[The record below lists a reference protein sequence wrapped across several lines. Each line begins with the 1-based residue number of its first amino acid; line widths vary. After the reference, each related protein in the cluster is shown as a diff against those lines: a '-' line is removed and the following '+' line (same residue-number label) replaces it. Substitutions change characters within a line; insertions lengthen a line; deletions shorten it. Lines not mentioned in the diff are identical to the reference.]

1 MTQKTVS
8 FCFDDGFLTSTEKT
22 AHLFEAR
29 GLRASFCIMAAPDQ
43 SADTAHVDA
52 RFADWPLWRDLRE
65 RGHDV
70 APHGWAHERLGALT
84 HDEACAS
91 IERMFARFA
100 AELQGFAAERAI
112 FHTPY
117 LSMPPRL
124 VDWLLDRCAAVRIA
138 QGGAGITRQAT
149 AQRSRQI
156 DCITFGPDNV
166 AAQAAARIEDFR
178 NADGDWLVLV
188 LHGVDGEGWGSLA
201 LPELAGLVDRCCD
214 LGFGIRPL
222 IDILVEP
229 SPSE

>member
-8 FCFDDGFLTSTEKT
+8 FCFDDGFLSSTEKT
-22 AHLFEAR
+22 ARLFETR

-43 SADTAHVDA
+43 SADTAHIGA
-52 RFADWPLWRDLRE
+52 RFAEWPLWRDLHR
-65 RGHDV
+65 RGHDI
-70 APHGWAHERLGALT
+70 APHGWAHERLDTLT
-84 HDEACAS
+84 HDAACAS

-100 AELQGFAAERAI
+100 AELPGFAAERAI

-117 LSMPPRL
+117 LSMPPPL
-124 VDWLLDRCAAVRIA
+124 VDWLLARSAAVRIA
-138 QGGAGITRQAT
+138 QGSAGITSQAI
-149 AQRSRQI
+149 AQGSRQT
-156 DCITFGPDNV
+156 DCITFGPDKV
-166 AAQAAARIEDFR
+166 AAQADARIEDFR
-178 NADGDWLVLV
+178 DADGDWLVLV